1 MTPSVKNKKQ
11 RKLIYPYF
19 YLIPGLMAI
28 LFSIVIPGVMT
39 IYYSFT
45 NYSLRHLQDWGWI
58 GLENY
63 AKIFVGSNRGE
74 FLSVFSW
81 NIEWALISTIGAAL
95 VGLILA
101 LLLNNK
107 RIVERNLYRVLL
119 ILPWALP
126 STITILTWK
135 GLFNSSFGP
144 INRMLT
150 GIGLSAVPWLSNSI
164 WAKVTVLLVNI
175 WIGYPFMMSAFLGGL
190 QSIPEELY
198 DACHVDGANAWQ
210 TFWNITLPML
220 RSIVLPLM
228 VSGFAMNFGNFGVIY
243 LLTEGGPFKSP
254 SAMAGATDLLS
265 TYMYK
270 VAFGATNFDY
280 GLASANGLLIFL
292 IVGGMTLINL
302 SMTGAFREAKE

>member
-1 MTPSVKNKKQ
+1 MKASAKSQNSKKQ
-11 RKLIYPYF
+11 LYPYF
-19 YLIPGLMAI
+19 YLLPGLLAI
-28 LFSIVIPGVMT
+28 LFSVVIPGLMT

-45 NYSLRHLQDWGWI
+45 NYSLRHLQDWGLI
-58 GLENY
+58 GFDNFTR
-63 AKIFVGSNRGE
+63 IFVGSNRGE
-74 FLSVFSW
+74 FLGVFSW
-81 NIEWALISTIGAAL
+81 NMQWALISTVGSAF

-107 RIVERNLYRVLL
+107 RVVERNLYRVLL

-144 INRMLT
+144 INRILGSI
-150 GIGLSAVPWLSNSI
+150 GIAAIPWLSNST
-164 WAKVTVLLVNI
+164 WARVTCLLVNI

-190 QSIPEELY
+190 QSIPEDLY
-198 DACHVDGANAWQ
+198 DACRVDGANGWQ
-210 TFWNITLPML
+210 TFWHLTLPML
-220 RSIVLPLM
+220 RSIVLPLL

-254 SAMAGATDLLS
+254 SALAGATDLLS

-292 IVGGMTLINL
+292 IVGGLTLINL
-302 SMTGAFREAKE
+302 SMTGAFREVKE

>member
-1 MTPSVKNKKQ
+1 MEMPTRIQKP
-11 RKLIYPYF
+11 RKPIYPYF
-19 YLIPGLMAI
+19 YLLPGLMAI
-28 LFSIVIPGVMT
+28 LFSIIIPGAMT
-39 IYYSFT
+39 IYYAFT

-58 GLENY
+58 GWENFE
-63 AKIFVGSNRGE
+63 KIFVGSNRGE
-74 FLSVFSW
+74 FLGVFSW
-81 NIEWALISTIGAAL
+81 NMQWALISTIGSAL

-101 LLLNNK
+101 MLLNNK
-107 RIVERNLYRVLL
+107 RVVERNFYRVLL

-144 INRMLT
+144 INRMLGSI
-150 GIGLSAVPWLSNSI
+150 GIAAIPWLSNST
-164 WAKVTVLLVNI
+164 WARATCLLVNI

-198 DACHVDGANAWQ
+198 DACQVDGANGWQ
-210 TFWNITLPML
+210 AFRHITLPML
-220 RSIVLPLM
+220 RSIVLPLL

-254 SAMAGATDLLS
+254 SVLAGATDLLS

-292 IVGGMTLINL
+292 IVGSLTLINL
-302 SMTGAFREAKE
+302 SMTGAFQEVKE

>member
-1 MTPSVKNKKQ
+1 MGMPAKIQKNQKP
-11 RKLIYPYF
+11 IYPYF
-19 YLIPGLMAI
+19 YLLPGLMAI

-58 GLENY
+58 GWENFE
-63 AKIFVGSNRGE
+63 KIFVGNNRGE
-74 FLSVFSW
+74 FLGVFSW
-81 NIEWALISTIGAAL
+81 NMQWALISTIGSAL

-101 LLLNNK
+101 MLLNNK
-107 RIVERNLYRVLL
+107 RVVERNLYRVLL

-144 INRMLT
+144 INRML
-150 GIGLSAVPWLSNSI
+150 GSIGMAAIPWLSNST
-164 WAKVTVLLVNI
+164 WARVTCLLVNI

-198 DACHVDGANAWQ
+198 DACQVDGANGWQ
-210 TFWNITLPML
+210 TFRHITLPML
-220 RSIVLPLM
+220 RSIVLPLL

-254 SAMAGATDLLS
+254 SVLAGATDLLS

-292 IVGGMTLINL
+292 IVGSLTLINL
-302 SMTGAFREAKE
+302 SMTGAFREVKE